1 MFFTLNEQEKLKQK
15 FVRSFEFVNEYAT
28 IKIMKFFI
36 TLKLLKLNISNF
48 YSELENG
55 KCLLLNN
62 TFLSNFLKDRRAL

>member
-1 MFFTLNEQEKLKQK
+1 MSKKNSSKK

-55 KCLLLNN
+55 NV
-62 TFLSNFLKDRRAL
+62 FY